1 MANDTTPR
9 GRLARVRSTAAER
22 ENVTITVYNQNFG
35 LVREVRDIPVN
46 VGTFELEFGDVASEI
61 QTETVHIRSL
71 GASPFRVLEQN
82 YQYDLLSPQKLLEKY
97 VGRKV
102 KIYRWNEQTQR
113 DEAVE
118 AEVLSVNNGTILK
131 IGDEI
136 TFNYPG
142 RIAFPEVPEN
152 LIAEPTLVWLA
163 NSQAARQRV
172 EVSYLTGA
180 LSWKADYVMVLGKDD
195 DRAGLT
201 GWVTLS
207 NNSGASYENAE
218 LKLVA
223 GDVQR
228 VDRNEMMGDAMRAAA
243 APTAQENAFIEQS
256 FFEYHLYTLGRPAT
270 VKNSEQKQVTLLEA
284 PSFGV
289 TKKMM
294 FYGAAHYYRGSYGMV
309 VSNQKVSVFLDFDNA
324 EKNGLGMALPAGI
337 VRVYKEDGSGA
348 QQFIGE
354 DRIDHTP
361 RDERVRVKMGEAFDV
376 VGDRRQTNYT
386 VLGGCASESEW
397 AVELRNHKDVPARVD
412 VIEPVGGDWQILRS
426 SLPFQKVD
434 AHTFRFDLNVPARGS
449 TKVTYSVRVR
459 WC

>member
-1 MANDTTPR
+1 
-9 GRLARVRSTAAER
+9 
-22 ENVTITVYNQNFG
+22 
-35 LVREVRDIPVN
+35 
-46 VGTFELEFGDVASEI
+46 
-61 QTETVHIRSL
+61 
-71 GASPFRVLEQN
+71 
-82 YQYDLLSPQKLLEKY
+82 
-97 VGRKV
+97 
-102 KIYRWNEQTQR
+102 
-113 DEAVE
+113 
-118 AEVLSVNNGTILK
+118 
-131 IGDEI
+131 
-136 TFNYPG
+136 
-142 RIAFPEVPEN
+142 
-152 LIAEPTLVWLA
+152 
-163 NSQAARQRV
+163 
-172 EVSYLTGA
+172 
-180 LSWKADYVMVLGKDD
+180 
-195 DRAGLT
+195 
-201 GWVTLS
+201 
-207 NNSGASYENAE
+207 
-218 LKLVA
+218 
-223 GDVQR
+223 
-228 VDRNEMMGDAMRAAA
+228 MMGDAMRAAA

-294 FYGAAHYYRGSYGMV
+294 FYGAAHSYRGSYGMV

-434 AHTFRFDLNVPARGS
+434 AHTFRFDVNVPARGS